1 MVELLSGWVLHSFTL
16 KADLSPNKAQHSLL
30 LCVPT
35 TQTRC
40 RKPLIINAGECWLE
54 GLWMNAIEVEG
65 LSRSFNDLQ
74 AVDNISF
81 TVEVGEIFGFLGHNG
96 AGKTTTIRMLSG
108 QLRPSAGRA
117 RVAGCDIVTEHQRLK
132 PLVGVVSEHQNLYER
147 MSGRENLAFAA
158 RLYGTE
164 NPRVDQA
171 LDQVGLLDRA
181 KDNVGNYSNG
191 MKQRLLIARALLHR
205 PQIIF
210 LDEPTRGLDP
220 VVGREIRRL
229 VVELS
234 TQGVTVFLTTH
245 YMEEADELCGRV
257 AFLSEGRIVALDTPD
272 NLKVAHGQKSL
283 KVTLDDGQSLT
294 IALDDEDAGNQ
305 LEKLVNAGQIRT
317 LHSAE
322 ATLEEVF
329 IQIAGRGLSE

>member
-1 MVELLSGWVLHSFTL
+1 
-16 KADLSPNKAQHSLL
+16 
-30 LCVPT
+30 
-35 TQTRC
+35 
-40 RKPLIINAGECWLE
+40 
-54 GLWMNAIEVEG
+54 
-65 LSRSFNDLQ
+65 
-74 AVDNISF
+74 
-81 TVEVGEIFGFLGHNG
+81 
-96 AGKTTTIRMLSG
+96 
-108 QLRPSAGRA
+108 
-117 RVAGCDIVTEHQRLK
+117 
-132 PLVGVVSEHQNLYER
+132 
-147 MSGRENLAFAA
+147 
-158 RLYGTE
+158 
-164 NPRVDQA
+164 
-171 LDQVGLLDRA
+171 
-181 KDNVGNYSNG
+181 

-220 VVGREIRRL
+220 MVGREIRRL

-234 TQGVTVFLTTH
+234 TRGVTVFLTTH
-245 YMEEADELCGRV
+245 YMEEADQLCGRV

-283 KVTLDDGQSLT
+283 KVTLDNGQSLT
-294 IALDDEDAGNQ
+294 IALDDEDAGKQ

>member
-1 MVELLSGWVLHSFTL
+1 
-16 KADLSPNKAQHSLL
+16 
-30 LCVPT
+30 
-35 TQTRC
+35 
-40 RKPLIINAGECWLE
+40 
-54 GLWMNAIEVEG
+54 MNAIEVEG
-65 LSRSFNDLQ
+65 LSRTFNDLQ
-74 AVDNISF
+74 AVDNIYF
-81 TVEVGEIFGFLGHNG
+81 TVEAGEIFGFLGHNG

-108 QLRPSAGRA
+108 QLRPSEGRA
-117 RVAGCDIVTEHQRLK
+117 RVAGCDVITEQPRLK

-147 MSGRENLAFAA
+147 MSGRENLTFAA

-164 NPRVDQA
+164 NPRVDEA
-171 LDQVGLLDRA
+171 LEQVGLLDRA
-181 KDNVGNYSNG
+181 KDNVGTYSNG

-257 AFLSEGRIVALDTPD
+257 AFLSEGHIVALDTPD
-272 NLKVAHGQKSL
+272 NLKVAHGQKYL
-283 KVTLDDGQSLT
+283 KATLDNGQSLT
-294 IALDDEDAGNQ
+294 IALDDEDAGKQ
-305 LEKLVNAGQIRT
+305 LEKLVTAGQIRT